1 MNSARTLCGV
11 DHLETDARAVLKN
24 RRVALVTA
32 AVQVNVRNEPVV
44 DVVSR
49 AAGGQLAALWSLQ
62 HGFFSDRQDNMV
74 LSESFTHPRLG
85 IPVRSLYGKQL
96 VPQSDCLKGIELLLV
111 DVFDVGTRV
120 YTFLNH
126 LVMVMRHLSGSGITV
141 GILDRP
147 NPLGGQVLEGP
158 VADPAW
164 FSIVAQ
170 LPVAMRHGLTAGE
183 YLTMGRDHYHID
195 LELEVVKVQGWQ
207 RREEF
212 SGTWTFPS
220 PNMPTFATARLYPGA
235 VMLEGTNISE
245 GRGTTRPFELAGA
258 PWLDA
263 FHLARDLRKLK
274 GEGLDFLPL
283 GFRPEFGKYA
293 GEFCHGLL
301 VLPRAAWDGCSF
313 GLYYD
318 LIRLVRGRHPG
329 QFAWKEPPYEFEYHR
344 SPIDMICGGSS
355 VREWIEADRPFAD
368 VELEINKALEQFREV
383 TAPYLLYE

>member
-1 MNSARTLCGV
+1 MNAARVLCGV
-11 DHLETDARAVLKN
+11 DQLETDARAVVRS

-32 AVQVNVRNEPVV
+32 AAQVNVRNEPVV
-44 DVVSR
+44 DVVAK
-49 AAGGQLAALWSLQ
+49 AAGKHLVALWSLQ

-96 VPQSDCLKGIELLLV
+96 VPESDWLADIDLLLV

-126 LVMVMRHLSGSGITV
+126 LVMVMRHLSGSGITI

-170 LPVAMRHGLTAGE
+170 LPVAMRHGLTAAE
-183 YLTMGRDHYHID
+183 YLVMGRDHYHID
-195 LELEVVKVQGWQ
+195 LELEVAKISGWQ
-207 RREEF
+207 RCEEF
-212 SGTWTFPS
+212 SGTWTYPS
-220 PNMPTFATARLYPGA
+220 PNMPAFATARLYPGA
-235 VMLEGTNISE
+235 VMLEGTNLSE
-245 GRGTTRPFELAGA
+245 GRGTTRPFELVGA

-263 FHLARDLRKLK
+263 FHLARDLEKLDVH
-274 GEGLDFLPL
+274 GLDFLPM

-293 GEFCHGLL
+293 GESCQGLL
-301 VLPRAAWDGCSF
+301 MLPRAAWDGRSF

-318 LIRLVRGRHPG
+318 LIRLVRGRHPE

-344 SPIDMICGGSS
+344 FPMDMICGGPL

-368 VELEINKALEQFREV
+368 VEPEINKALEQHREV
-383 TAPYLLYE
+383 AAPYLLYE